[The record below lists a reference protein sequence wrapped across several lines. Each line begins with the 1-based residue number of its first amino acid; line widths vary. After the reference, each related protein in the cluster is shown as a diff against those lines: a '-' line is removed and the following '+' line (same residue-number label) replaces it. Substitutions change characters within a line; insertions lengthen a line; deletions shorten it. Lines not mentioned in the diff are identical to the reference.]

1 MRCSS
6 ASRQSDLLTGVA
18 VKQLLGV
25 ILAGLLVV
33 AAAAAPDDAEQVAG
47 AEAAALAWLALTDSG
62 SYAQSWDQAAG
73 MFQGAISRESWI
85 SAVVN
90 ARQPLGKVISR
101 KVKSALYT
109 RSLPGAPAGEYV
121 VIQYDTQFEQKA
133 TARYRGTTSSK
144 NAVLA

>member
-1 MRCSS
+1 LK
-6 ASRQSDLLTGVA
+6 QLTGA
-18 VKQLLGV
+18 FLLGLML
-25 ILAGLLVV
+25 IAV
-33 AAAAAPDDAEQVAG
+33 ASGAEDAEQVAG
-47 AEAAALAWLALTDSG
+47 AEAAALAWLAITDSG

-73 MFQGAISRESWI
+73 MFQGAISRENWI

-133 TARYRGTTSSK
+133 IASEFVTPFREQDGSWKVSGYYVK
-144 NAVLA
+144 